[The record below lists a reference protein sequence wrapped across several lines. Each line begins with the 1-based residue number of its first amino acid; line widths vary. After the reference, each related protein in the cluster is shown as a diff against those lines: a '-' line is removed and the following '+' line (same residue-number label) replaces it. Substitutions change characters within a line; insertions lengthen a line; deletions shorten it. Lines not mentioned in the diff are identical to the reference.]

1 MTVLV
6 NGIAL
11 SSLRGESM
19 EFAVVRELLRQRAV
33 AIGIVGIAA
42 LDQGDVSAAIE
53 ALLQQEVATPEPT
66 EAERRRYYEDHRHEF
81 AVGDL
86 MHARHI
92 LFQVVPGVNVV
103 ALRAPSGAGS
113 E

>member
-1 MTVLV
+1 M
-6 NGIAL
+6 
-11 SSLRGESM
+11 
-19 EFAVVRELLRQRAV
+19 
-33 AIGIVGIAA
+33 
-42 LDQGDVSAAIE
+42 SAAIE
-53 ALLQQEVATPEPT
+53 TLLQQEVATPEPT
-66 EAERRRYYEDHRHEF
+66 EVECRRYYEHHRHEF

-86 MHARHI
+86 VHARHI